1 MTSKSP
7 HEQMKAARFAEFEK
21 LGEDHVRLMLQ
32 SPPTGTSVDYKMRR
46 NFATEWLAQFERK
59 SRLEAEAERAENKRT
74 ARSAKN
80 AAWAA
85 AIAAI
90 IAAVAAI
97 AAAVIAFSGGP
108 A

>member
-1 MTSKSP
+1 MDAKS
-7 HEQMKAARFAEFEK
+7 EYEKMKQGYFAEFEK

-32 SPPTGTSVDYKMRR
+32 SPTTGTSVNYKIRR
-46 NFATEWLAQFERK
+46 NCATEWLAQFERK
-59 SRLEAEAERAENKRT
+59 ARLEAEAERTENKRM

-85 AIAAI
+85 AIAAM

-97 AAAVIAFSGGP
+97 VSLVIAFSP
-108 A
+108 PS